1 MENNT
6 DSMQSTDSFT
16 YLKPL
21 YTPTDILTS
30 ELSLQAQYDELESC
44 FLMKNYPPF
53 CQKIHYYIQKYLDS
67 QDYNTSPIYD
77 VYPSSATIDSMAD
90 TIYMEIKDD
99 SPDTLKE
106 FETNG
111 NYRYAHRSNLY
122 MLIYPLLLN
131 ELYKR
136 RMRKYIYTL
145 CHCPP
150 TSGYIFS

>member
-1 MENNT
+1 LENNT
-6 DSMQSTDSFT
+6 TDSVAT
-16 YLKPL
+16 L
-21 YTPTDILTS
+21 YNPVDILTS
-30 ELSLQAQYDELESC
+30 ELTLQAQYDELESS

-53 CQKIHYYIQKYLDS
+53 CQKIHYYVQKYLDS
-67 QDYNTSPIYD
+67 QDYTTSPIYD

-90 TIYMEIKDD
+90 IIYMEINDD

-111 NYRYAHRSNLY
+111 NHRYTNRSNLY

-136 RMRKYIYTL
+136 RMRKYVYTL
-145 CHCPP
+145 CHYPP
-150 TSGYIFS
+150 MSGNTLF